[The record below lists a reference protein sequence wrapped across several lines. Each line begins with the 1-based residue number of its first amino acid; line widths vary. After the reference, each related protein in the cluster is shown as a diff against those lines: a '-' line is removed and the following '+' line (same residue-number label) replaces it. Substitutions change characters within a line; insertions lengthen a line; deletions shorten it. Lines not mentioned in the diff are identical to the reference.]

1 MILINDRGC
10 DRQTALRWR
19 VATSGHATIYTGYLY
34 SLSVCMIVW
43 GMTRSSPASNS
54 PSAAALAAELRISLG
69 KLVRRVREQAHPG
82 DFTSAQKSVLL
93 RLDRDGPATVSALAR
108 AESVRPQSMR
118 ITVAGLEAMKAIS
131 GKPDPNDGRQ
141 TLVDLTPAFRK
152 TLRESRAAKEDWL
165 VRALQAQLS
174 PKEQDELA
182 AAVKLLER
190 LADF

>member
-1 MILINDRGC
+1 MVKSSL
-10 DRQTALRWR
+10 
-19 VATSGHATIYTGYLY
+19 TSEA
-34 SLSVCMIVW
+34 
-43 GMTRSSPASNS
+43 
-54 PSAAALAAELRISLG
+54 PSAALLAGELRISLG
-69 KLVRRVREQAHPG
+69 KLIRRVREQAHPG

-118 ITVAGLEAMKAIS
+118 ITVAGLEAMGAIS
-131 GKPDPNDGRQ
+131 GEPDPTDGRQ
-141 TLVDLTPAFRK
+141 TLIDLIPGFRK
-152 TLRESRAAKEDWL
+152 TLKESRAAKDDWL

-182 AAVKLLER
+182 AAVKLLQR